1 MRTTSS
7 NWQRLHRGRLADNK
21 NLLLVW
27 FEEKLKH
34 YIELDGPGEAH
45 HKKPQQ
51 AVETDTWRCF
61 HPLAALGDWLW
72 SGKQPLPGKS
82 LSLSR
87 APFVSTANVS
97 LSLTEGKWCALWM
110 KVRLSAYH
118 KTKERL
124 IIVVQAFLSL
134 RLLQKVLFVLVA
146 EPLHYP

>member
-1 MRTTSS
+1 MIKLQLALAVSQQTS
-7 NWQRLHRGRLADNK
+7 WQQKPFTGFVR
-21 NLLLVW
+21 
-27 FEEKLKH
+27 EKLKH
-34 YIELDGPGEAH
+34 YVELNRPREAH
-45 HKKPQQ
+45 HEKPQR
-51 AVETDTWRCF
+51 AVETDTLRCF
-61 HPLAALGDWLW
+61 HPLAALRDWLW

-124 IIVVQAFLSL
+124 IIAAQACVSY
-134 RLLQKVLFVLVA
+134 KKKEVLFVLLP
-146 EPLHYP
+146 ELLHYP